1 MEQISI
7 KNISMAYGGKTVLE
21 HIDFSIKE
29 GDYLLIIGE
38 NGTGKSTLIE
48 GLLGL
53 KAINEGEIVY
63 AEGFRSSDIGYLPQF
78 KSLNHN
84 FPASVR
90 EVVLSGCLNSSKGV
104 FYSREDKKKADKM
117 LKKTGMIK
125 QKNKCFTSLS
135 GGQKQRVLLARA
147 LCSAHKMLL
156 LDEPM
161 ASLDPLASA
170 QIYELI
176 EELNRE
182 GMTVVMVSHDV
193 SAAAKSA
200 SHILYIKR
208 SQLFFGTREAYLK
221 NPLSSHFEKG
231 EHHHD
236 H

>member
-1 MEQISI
+1 MKQIEV
-7 KNISMAYGGKTVLE
+7 KNISMAYSGKTVLE
-21 HIDFSIKE
+21 HIDFHINE
-29 GDYLLIIGE
+29 GDYILIIGE

-53 KAINEGEIVY
+53 KSVSEGEITY
-63 AEGFRSSDIGYLPQF
+63 TDGFASSDIGYLPQF
-78 KSLNHN
+78 KSLNNN

-90 EVVLSGCLNSSKGV
+90 EVVLSGCLNASKGF
-104 FYSREDKKKADKM
+104 FYTKEDKKKADEM
-117 LKKTGMIK
+117 LKRTGMFK

-135 GGQKQRVLLARA
+135 GGQRQRVLLARA

-170 QIYELI
+170 QIYDLI
-176 EELNRE
+176 SELNSE
-182 GMTVVMVSHDV
+182 GMTIIMVSHDV
-193 SAAAKSA
+193 SAASKSA

-208 SQLFFGTREAYLK
+208 SQLFFGTREEYFKSDLAA
-221 NPLSSHFEKG
+221 NFEKG